1 MNYART
7 LIRRTIDGQRS
18 SLTALRE
25 RTQPTHGWIAAIR
38 FALGISQRVL
48 GGRLGIS
55 KQRLS
60 QLEHRERQGTIQ
72 LEQLQEAAEQLGC
85 DLVYAFVPREPLEKT
100 VRRQAR
106 KVALVQLSAVQR
118 TMQLEGQET
127 PLTEERIR
135 DYIDRHVDEKDLWEA

>member
-7 LIRRTIDGQRS
+7 LMRRIIDEQQP
-18 SLTALRE
+18 SLGALRE
-25 RTQPTHGWIAAIR
+25 RPAPTHGWIATIR
-38 FALGISQRVL
+38 FALGVSQRVL
-48 GGRLGIS
+48 GGRLAMS

-60 QLEHRERQGTIQ
+60 QLEQREREGTIQ
-72 LEQLQEAAEQLGC
+72 LNQLQNVAEHLGC
-85 DLVYAFVPREPLEKT
+85 DLIYALVPREPLEKT

-106 KVALVQLSAVQR
+106 KVASIHLSAVQR

-135 DYIDRHVDEKDLWEA
+135 DYIDRHIDEKGLWQT